1 MDRNS
6 SAIDDQI
13 WQLES
18 KRNEISEALE
28 SMKKS
33 KVEQTSGEAS
43 VAKSIVTLTGEIQ
56 LGLSKNS
63 RWELKKA
70 NFARRV
76 AEGGGWCIGVG

>member
-1 MDRNS
+1 MIQHCKKKLSFLVDVGFPSLISCNDVVVEVATLNFEQLAQDKVAGIEFEMDRNS

-33 KVEQTSGEAS
+33 KVE
-43 VAKSIVTLTGEIQ
+43 
-56 LGLSKNS
+56 
-63 RWELKKA
+63 
-70 NFARRV
+70 
-76 AEGGGWCIGVG
+76 